1 MGESDAIASL
11 TGSVEDYLKTI
22 YELEL
27 ALGTAPTND
36 IAERL
41 AIAPASVSGMVQ
53 RLAQQGWLE
62 YERYRG
68 VRLTEMGKKA
78 ALSTLRRHRVIES
91 YLVHS
96 LGYGWDEVHE
106 EAERL
111 EHAASNQLVDRMADA
126 MGNPLTDPH
135 GAPIP
140 TREECGGDL

>member
-96 LGYGWDEVHE
+96 LGYEWDEVHE

-111 EHAASNQLVDRMADA
+111 EHAASNRLVDRMADA